1 MNIKRVILLSAVTF
15 LLSVYS
21 FAEGTKEEAGKEGGK
36 INLEFWNYWQGKNAE
51 VLKALITE
59 YEKQKPNVT
68 INNVY
73 IGWGELLPKLQ
84 TASAGGKMPDIAAVD
99 LVWMPKLVRSKTLV
113 KLDPF
118 IEKSGVNMKD
128 FYPETLRVSRYESA
142 YYSLPV
148 STNNLELFYNKD
160 MFKKAGLDAEKPP
173 VTWGELVSH
182 ARKLT
187 IRDGSQ
193 SGMEV
198 FTQPGEG
205 LTWQAQVY
213 IWQTG
218 ADFLNSSNSAPAFNS
233 DGGEKAIGFLVD
245 LIRKYKVAPLAKW
258 GLFGQGKAAM
268 VMDGSWMVGIW
279 AESAPFN
286 WGTARVPI
294 PADGK
299 PATNMGGEQIFIGK
313 TTPKAEA
320 AAWNFIR
327 WLTGKDAQL
336 KWDMETGFMPVRDSV
351 AEDSTYKEWIT
362 KKEPRLLPFA
372 VNQKYAHSRPPIT
385 NYPEVSDIFSK
396 NVEKAFYGKV
406 TVREALTSAANEIA
420 PMLK

>member
-1 MNIKRVILLSAVTF
+1 MKKKFF
-15 LLSVYS
+15 LLIMVFSFAAYS
-21 FAEGTKEEAGKEGGK
+21 FTAGTKEEAVREGAK
-36 INLEFWNYWQGKNAE
+36 ITLEFWNYWDGKNAE
-51 VLKALITE
+51 VLNTLIAE
-59 YEKQKPNVT
+59 YQKQHPNVT

-99 LVWMPKLVRSKTLV
+99 LVWMPKLVRSGALI
-113 KLDPF
+113 KLDPY
-118 IEKSGVNMKD
+118 IDQSGVDLKD
-128 FYPETLRVSRYESA
+128 FYPETLRVSQYQGA

-160 MFKKAGLDAEKPP
+160 MFRSAGLDPGKPP
-173 VTWGELVSH
+173 ATWDELVTY

-187 IRDGSQ
+187 KQDGSQ
-193 SGMEV
+193 WGMEV

-218 ADFLNSSNSAPAFNS
+218 ADFLNTSNSAPAFNS
-233 DGGEKAIGFLVD
+233 EGGEKAIGFLVD
-245 LIRKYKVAPLAKW
+245 LIQKYKVSPLASW

-279 AESAPFN
+279 SESAPFD

-294 PADGK
+294 PADGQ

-313 TTPKAEA
+313 TTPEREA
-320 AAWNFIR
+320 AAWDFIQ
-327 WLTGKDAQL
+327 WFTSTETQL

-351 AEDSTYKEWIT
+351 TRDSAYAKWISET
-362 KKEPRLLPFA
+362 EPRLIPF
-372 VNQKYAHSRPPIT
+372 VENQKHAHSRPPIP

-396 NVEKAFYGKV
+396 HVEKAFYGKV
-406 TVREALTSAANEIA
+406 RVKEALTGAATEIA